1 MLLIPSRSV
10 VSVGAR
16 WGAGVRRHSE
26 KAGVSFLQPLNQKE
40 GDVWH
45 RHLHVG
51 DITVLIPAEA
61 SLAGST
67 LPTRIFVSLVI
78 GHLRPPPGPSVI
90 LSLAVSLCSVAR
102 GVRDLLQPG
111 AGSKCFL
118 TPLLRGLQEQLDTR
132 LTPPPPDHQWAVN
145 HDGISYFSP
154 AAEGDLGVTDL
165 GLKLRSMTYW
175 PSGKPP

>member
-1 MLLIPSRSV
+1 MLLIPSRSA

-67 LPTRIFVSLVI
+67 LPHPDLCLT
-78 GHLRPPPGPSVI
+78 GNRPPQTSTWTLGDT
-90 LSLAVSLCSVAR
+90 VSSCVTLFDSTWSPEPPAAR
-102 GVRDLLQPG
+102 CWLQVLLNPASPRSSG
-111 AGSKCFL
+111 TVGHM
-118 TPLLRGLQEQLDTR
+118 PY
-132 LTPPPPDHQWAVN
+132 PPPDHQWAVN